1 MKDVFD
7 YLEEEDILRNLPE
20 TLPQMEDETAAK
32 RIENRVSERLQAE
45 MKQQKK
51 WQKKRILAAAVCC
64 LVVVGAFARKPIA
77 AYFQRVLHY
86 LPGVGVY
93 INDTDAEIYE
103 VQIDNPVQEQNG
115 VRVELKGFYCEN
127 NMLKGDFVF
136 TGEGLPT
143 VEDEEDDRT
152 NHTIDDAFMEKYQVT
167 YYYGEKN
174 RVISFS
180 SYGRLTEDGKVRRYT
195 MHCNE
200 RLYLKDGCYDYAF
213 SIKGFDEKIHLKVV
227 KAKTTKNAKDLG
239 YSVTKNDISVVANAD
254 VDGNTIT
261 VEFFQIPTADV
272 TQAMKDWFHTGINIY
287 PYQFEKDAYVY
298 ILNAAGERMSMQYD
312 SMENGGK
319 FILEG
324 TEKDF
329 PLTLHRTAYTGTDR
343 EKHDV
348 EVPLTEGAKLPQVK
362 FHYGTVEILSVTQE
376 DVIYDNPD
384 DESDKTEEATK
395 VTVRYRTLP
404 AKGIRKM
411 YAVNMVYDGEE
422 FGRIPNDSD
431 EEEKDGILVQEDTFY
446 LPREKRENITLT
458 LKNPSYWVGD
468 SYDVVMEKP
477 RSIK

>member
-1 MKDVFD
+1 MKDVFE
-7 YLEEEDILRNLPE
+7 YLEEEDLLRNLPE

-32 RIENRVSERLQAE
+32 RIENRVSERIQAE
-45 MKQQKK
+45 RKQQKK
-51 WQKKRILAAAVCC
+51 WQKRRILAAVVCC
-64 LVVVGAFARKPIA
+64 LVVIGAFARKPIA
-77 AYFQRVLHY
+77 AYFQRVLYY

-136 TGEGLPT
+136 TGEGLPMA
-143 VEDEEDDRT
+143 EDDT
-152 NHTIDDAFMEKYQVT
+152 TKDTIDDEFMEKYQVT

-174 RVISFS
+174 REISFS

-195 MHCNE
+195 MHCSE

-227 KAKTTKNAKDLG
+227 KAKTTENPKDLG
-239 YSVTKNDISVVANAD
+239 YSVTKNKTSVVANAD
-254 VDGNTIT
+254 VDGNAIT
-261 VEFFQIPTADV
+261 VEYYLIPSAEV
-272 TQAMKDWFHTGINIY
+272 AQAMKDWFHTGINIY

-348 EVPLTEGAKLPQVK
+348 EIPLTEGAELPQVK
-362 FHYGTVEILSVTQE
+362 FHYGTVEFLSATQE
-376 DVIYDNPD
+376 DVIYDNPH
-384 DESDKTEEATK
+384 DEIDEPKEATK

-411 YAVNMVYDGEE
+411 YAVNLDYGDEE
-422 FGRIPNDSD
+422 QEFERIPNDSS
-431 EEEKDGILVQEDTFY
+431 EEEKNGILVQEDIFY

-458 LKNPSYWVGD
+458 LKNPSYWVGG
-468 SYDVVMEKP
+468 SYDVVIEKP
-477 RSIK
+477 RNKK

>member
-7 YLEEEDILRNLPE
+7 YLEDEDILRNLPE

-45 MKQQKK
+45 TKQQKK
-51 WQKKRILAAAVCC
+51 WKKKRILAAAVCC
-64 LVVVGAFARKPIA
+64 LVVIGAFARKPIA

-103 VQIDNPVQEQNG
+103 VQIDNPVQEKDG

-143 VEDEEDDRT
+143 EKNEKDEEIADELS
-152 NHTIDDAFMEKYQVT
+152 EKYEVT
-167 YYYGEKN
+167 YYYGEKS
-174 RVISFS
+174 RVISFPECGWHIS
-180 SYGRLTEDGKVRRYT
+180 NEGKVLQYT
-195 MHCNE
+195 PHCSE

-213 SIKGFDEKIHLKVV
+213 SIKGFDEKFHLKVV
-227 KAKTTKNAKDLG
+227 KAKTTENPKDLG
-239 YSVTKNDISVVANAD
+239 YSVTKNKTSVVANAD
-254 VDGNTIT
+254 VDGNAIT
-261 VEFFQIPTADV
+261 VEYYLIPSAEV
-272 TQAMKDWFHTGINIY
+272 AQAMKDWLWTGIIVY
-287 PYQFEKDAYVY
+287 PYQFEKDSYVY
-298 ILNAAGERMSMQYD
+298 ILNGAGERMSMRYN
-312 SMENGGK
+312 SLRSGGIFK
-319 FILEG
+319 LEG
-324 TEKDF
+324 TEEDF
-329 PLTLHRTAYTGTDR
+329 PLTLHHTAYTGTDK
-343 EKHDV
+343 ETHDV
-348 EVPLTEGAKLPQVK
+348 EIPLTKGAKLPQVK
-362 FHYGTVEILSVTQE
+362 FHYGTVEFLSVTQE

-395 VTVRYRTLP
+395 ITVRYQTLP
-404 AKGIRKM
+404 AEGIRKM
-411 YAVNMVYDGEE
+411 YAVNLDYVDEE
-422 FGRIPNDSD
+422 QGFERIPNDSD

-446 LPREKRENITLT
+446 FPREKRENITLT
-458 LKNPSYWVGD
+458 LKNPSYWVGG